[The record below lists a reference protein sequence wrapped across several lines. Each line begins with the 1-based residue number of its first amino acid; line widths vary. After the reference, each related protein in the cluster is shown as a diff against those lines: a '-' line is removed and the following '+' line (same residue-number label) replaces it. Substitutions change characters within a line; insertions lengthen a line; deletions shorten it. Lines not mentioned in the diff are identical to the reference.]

1 MDKKLPTIAELE
13 TMIEKEGGIEISTD
27 GTVSVKPCDRPSCAS
42 LRAEVECLKNVLKG
56 DEDQLRRVVDQNAA
70 LRDAL
75 IAAHQGGELKEQSI
89 RADWERDVKVWEDKY
104 GALRARIAVLE
115 KAVEWARD
123 RFYWKQDRE
132 GETTMQNVLNRRAKE
147 G

>member
-1 MDKKLPTIAELE
+1 MYCGRCGKKIEGTAGICYYCQTRYTITAANLP
-13 TMIEKEGGIEISTD
+13 
-27 GTVSVKPCDRPSCAS
+27 CPSCA
-42 LRAEVECLKNVLKG
+42 
-56 DEDQLRRVVDQNAA
+56 
-70 LRDAL
+70 
-75 IAAHQGGELKEQSI
+75 
-89 RADWERDVKVWEDKY
+89 
-104 GALRARIAVLE
+104 ALRARIEVLE

>member
-1 MDKKLPTIAELE
+1 MT
-13 TMIEKEGGIEISTD
+13 
-27 GTVSVKPCDRPSCAS
+27 
-42 LRAEVECLKNVLKG
+42 
-56 DEDQLRRVVDQNAA
+56 
-70 LRDAL
+70 
-75 IAAHQGGELKEQSI
+75 GE
-89 RADWERDVKVWEDKY
+89 ERKRYDDDVKFRNAVCEHGSQRRKCNTCDLLCEQHDNTS
-104 GALRARIAVLE
+104 LRARIAVLE